1 MPLPPKKKKAGVG
14 IELLLGEPEA
24 EEPMSEEEP
33 GEEEITLDDELP
45 EDDLEDEAMAEGE
58 DLGQEMAEEDALGA
72 ESESTVDPEHAAL
85 AEKLGFRDP
94 EQQQALVDLIQ
105 LVLSSDSSAPAAGK
119 DSGALPPLP
128 ESVY

>member
-1 MPLPPKKKKAGVG
+1 MPIPPKKKKAGVG

-24 EEPMSEEEP
+24 EEPMGDEAPAEDDEMA
-33 GEEEITLDDELP
+33 LDDELP
-45 EDDLEDEAMAEGE
+45 EDDLEEEAFAEGE
-58 DLGQEMAEEDALGA
+58 DLGEETAEQDAA
-72 ESESTVDPEHAAL
+72 AESTVDPEHAAL